1 MNGVQ
6 MISRIPVL
14 LDEKTAAGLVALAK
28 QEFRD
33 PRQQAA
39 VIIRDEL
46 VRRGFLP
53 SELESVAHPLDTGS
67 ESKQRRNNADS
78 QSQ

>member
-1 MNGVQ
+1 ML
-6 MISRIPVL
+6 SRIPIL

-46 VRRGFLP
+46 VRRGLLP
-53 SELESVAHPLDTGS
+53 SELEPIVNPIDTDS
-67 ESKQRRNNADS
+67 ESE
-78 QSQ
+78 

>member
-1 MNGVQ
+1 
-6 MISRIPVL
+6 MISRIPIL
-14 LDEKTAAGLVALAK
+14 LDERTAAGLVALAK

-46 VRRGFLP
+46 VRRGLLQAEPEPMDKP
-53 SELESVAHPLDTGS
+53 SKSEQGEHNVAS
-67 ESKQRRNNADS
+67 
-78 QSQ
+78 

>member
-1 MNGVQ
+1 M
-6 MISRIPVL
+6 MSRIPIL

-46 VRRGFLP
+46 MRRGLLQLTQADPAPITALP
-53 SELESVAHPLDTGS
+53 AEDP
-67 ESKQRRNNADS
+67 KQA
-78 QSQ
+78 QGGTHVTA